1 MQMRTRIFPAKEE
14 AAGLPQQRRR
24 RLVFDGVEIP
34 MSGYFDHQVV
44 PKAADTETKLTK
56 AEMKAQIDAM
66 RNVRDMLRIFYLNP
80 AYIYIFAST
89 LRL

>member
-1 MQMRTRIFPAKEE
+1 
-14 AAGLPQQRRR
+14 
-24 RLVFDGVEIP
+24 

-44 PKAADTETKLTK
+44 PKAADTETKLTQ

-80 AYIYIFAST
+80 AYIHFFCFDLTA
-89 LRL
+89 LA